1 MMCKKVN
8 HSLWKGEKTMNTDL
22 NAKTDMK
29 NVIVVKHPLCEHN
42 LGVIRDKDINS
53 DGFKNS
59 MKRLATILILEAT
72 KNLPLKEYNIQT
84 PIKECYVNKIS
95 DEFKI
100 IFAPILRA
108 GLAISDVAS
117 EIVPDASIQHVGMYR
132 DETTLEPVW
141 YYDKT
146 PVKYEDPQHV
156 KVFILDPM
164 LATGNSAH
172 AAISLFLKKGIL
184 IENLVFVSILSAPEG
199 IKLITND
206 FPDLKIVTAKIDER
220 LNERGY
226 IVPGLGDAGDRLFN
240 TFEK

>member
-1 MMCKKVN
+1 M
-8 HSLWKGEKTMNTDL
+8 KTEMSN
-22 NAKTDMK
+22 

-42 LGVIRDKDINS
+42 LSVIRDKHINS

-59 MKRLATILILEAT
+59 MKRLASILVLEAA
-72 KNLPLKEYNIQT
+72 KDLPLKQYCVET
-84 PIKECYVNKIS
+84 PIKECNVNKIS
-95 DEFKI
+95 DEYKI

-117 EIVPDASIQHVGMYR
+117 ELVPDASIQHVGMYR
-132 DETTLEPVW
+132 DEATLEPVW

-146 PVKYEDPQHV
+146 PVLYDNPQNI

-164 LATGNSAH
+164 IATGNSGH
-172 AAISLFLKKGIL
+172 AAVSLFLKKGIL
-184 IENLVFVSILSAPEG
+184 IENMVFVSILSCPQGLELLT
-199 IKLITND
+199 KD
-206 FPDLKIVTAKIDER
+206 FPDLKIITAKIDEG

>member
-1 MMCKKVN
+1 MENKIQN
-8 HSLWKGEKTMNTDL
+8 
-22 NAKTDMK
+22 
-29 NVIVVKHPLCEHN
+29 NVTVVKHPLCEHN
-42 LGVIRDKDINS
+42 LGVIRDKNVSS

-59 MKRLATILILEAT
+59 MKRLAAILILEAT
-72 KNLPLKEYNIQT
+72 KNLALKSYSIET
-84 PIKECYVNKIS
+84 PIKKCDVQKLDDDY
-95 DEFKI
+95 KI

-117 EIVPDASIQHVGMYR
+117 AIIPDASVQHVGMYR

-146 PVKYEDPQHV
+146 PVLYENPKKI

-164 LATGNSAH
+164 IATGNSSH

-184 IENLVFVSILSAPEG
+184 IENIVFVSILSCPEG
-199 IKLITND
+199 LNLLCKD
-206 FPDLKIVTAKIDER
+206 FPELKIITAKIDEG
-220 LNERGY
+220 LNDRGY

>member
-1 MMCKKVN
+1 MQ
-8 HSLWKGEKTMNTDL
+8 
-22 NAKTDMK
+22 AKTEN
-29 NVIVVKHPLCEHN
+29 NVTVVSHPLCGHN

-59 MKRLATILILEAT
+59 MKRLATILVLEAT
-72 KNLPLKEYNIQT
+72 KTLPLKEYAVET
-84 PIKECYVNKIS
+84 PITTCNVNKLS
-95 DEFKI
+95 NEYKI

-146 PVKYEDPQHV
+146 PVLYEQPEKI

-164 LATGNSAH
+164 IATGNSAH
-172 AAISLFLKKGIL
+172 AAVSLFLKKGIL
-184 IENLVFVSILSAPEG
+184 IENMTFVSILSCPQG
-199 IKLITND
+199 IELLTKD
-206 FPDLKIVTAKIDER
+206 FPDLKIITAKIDQG
-220 LNERGY
+220 LNSRGY
-226 IVPGLGDAGDRLFN
+226 IIPGLGDAGDRLFN